1 MNIKRAISTAL
12 AVILVV
18 TPHPQEVSAASF
30 CQEYHLLKD
39 TYNAWAS
46 RDDVVK
52 LLGVNPDSHTFDDIY
67 IYIYIVV
74 VTMNQQELR
83 MELRSMSICLL

>member
-18 TPHPQEVSAASF
+18 TPHPQEGSAASF

-67 IYIYIVV
+67 IVV